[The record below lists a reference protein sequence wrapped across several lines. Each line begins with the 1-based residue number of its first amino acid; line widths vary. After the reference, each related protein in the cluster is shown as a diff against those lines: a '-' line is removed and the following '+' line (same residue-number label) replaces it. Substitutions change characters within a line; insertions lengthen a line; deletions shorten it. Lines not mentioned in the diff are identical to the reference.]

1 MTALKTARNSNLEL
15 MRIVSILFI
24 IIFHLIYRTFSIHDY
39 QMSSAT
45 YLLVRFIIA
54 LTLVHVNSFILLTG
68 YFQCEKKLKFSKLL
82 SINNATW
89 FYSILFLL
97 LALFLTER
105 MNIPLVYPIT
115 DLDIFKTIIPL
126 DYGLYWY
133 IGLYLLLYLLSPI
146 LNTVIANSNQKRLF
160 KIIIVLL
167 LVFSII
173 PTFTLDAAINT
184 NEGHSLVNFILL
196 YFLGAYLK
204 KYDISKSFL
213 LKRLTDKSRQLL
225 YIVGFIS
232 LAFLSL
238 LFLSFSL
245 QLKSNTS
252 NEIIN
257 YLSNVFLSFH
267 NSFGSPIVI
276 IQTIFYF
283 LFFTTL
289 NFKSRV
295 INTISKCTLGIYL
308 IHENIYVRDNLYGFL
323 DYLNVKNITIKF
335 IILIFLTAIA
345 IFLVSM
351 VIEILRQG
359 LFKFIYKRKFSCK
372 FRNFYRGYLEKLGFN
387 INW

>member
-1 MTALKTARNSNLEL
+1 MEALKTARNSNMEL
-15 MRIVSILFI
+15 MRIVSMLFI

-54 LTLVHVNSFILLTG
+54 ITLVHVNSFVLLTG
-68 YFQCEKKLKFSKLL
+68 YFQYEKKLKFSKLL

-97 LALFLTER
+97 IALFLTEN

-115 DLDIFKTIIPL
+115 SLDIFKTLIPL

-146 LNTVIANSNQKRLF
+146 LNTVIANSNQKKLL
-160 KIIIVLL
+160 KIIIVLFF
-167 LVFSII
+167 VFSII
-173 PTFTLDAAINT
+173 PTLTLDAAIYT
-184 NEGHSLVNFILL
+184 NEGHSLANFILL
-196 YFLGAYLK
+196 YFIGAYLR

-213 LKRLTDKSRQLL
+213 LKKLTDKSRQIL
-225 YIVGFIS
+225 YFTGFIG
-232 LAFLSL
+232 LAFCSV

-257 YLSNVFLSFH
+257 HLASIFSSFH
-267 NSFGSPIVI
+267 SSFGSPIVI
-276 IQTIFYF
+276 IQTVFYF
-283 LFFTTL
+283 LLFTTL

-295 INTISKCTLGIYL
+295 INAISKCTLGIYL

-323 DYLNVKNITIKF
+323 DYLNVESITIKF
-335 IILIFLTAIA
+335 IILIFLTAIV

-351 VIEILRQG
+351 FIEMLRQV
-359 LFKFIYKRKFSCK
+359 LFKFIYKRKISCK
-372 FRNFYRGYLEKLGFN
+372 FRNFYRGYLKKLGFN

>member
-295 INTISKCTLGIYL
+295 INTISTCTLGIYV
-308 IHENIYVRDNLYGFL
+308 IHENIYGRDNLYGFL

-335 IILIFLTAIA
+335 IILIKE
-345 IFLVSM
+345 IFL
-351 VIEILRQG
+351 
-359 LFKFIYKRKFSCK
+359 
-372 FRNFYRGYLEKLGFN
+372 
-387 INW
+387 